1 MSHEQADKRVFLYN
15 MLQQEHRAADANF
28 LPPSSVI
35 EWDDDSS
42 SEEDEAATAQPQ
54 VE

>member
-1 MSHEQADKRVFLYN
+1 MRNWKTYGRIMTPERSAMSHEQAD
-15 MLQQEHRAADANF
+15 
-28 LPPSSVI
+28 I